1 MSTTPKRPK
10 TVNRLQRLITE
21 WERESGQPVRRL
33 NLRVASMMLAGAL
46 RRAVDDDGAVVFV
59 TRGGV
64 AMELRAGEKAR
75 VTGDV
80 DLILRGDPESLL
92 AHLDASLAED
102 YEEFSFERN
111 EPQPLE
117 LRPHVRR
124 IRVKVA
130 FRSKPFMTLV
140 VEVAPVEAGGDEI
153 EEIPAHNLNTIGL
166 DGPDV
171 IPVLAVRWQI
181 AQKLHAVTEP
191 PLRPGGNP
199 RYWDLVDLQLLQAL
213 TGEPRARQ
221 GRLPAH
227 IRRTWPATLATA
239 HHDLPG
245 LERPLR
251 HYGEQPR
258 HADHRARRSSRSR
271 PRVHPRHRHKLKTPD
286 SCLLALM
293 PAYQLQ
299 VQDRSQPEKSGQD
312 RPHPQIKRPCLELPP
327 SARPNG
333 GLRSCSQRS
342 SKGPGT
348 LGSGRGEIAQ
358 LVEHATENRGVP
370 GSNPGLATKS
380 PANEEP
386 QRAPDARWRCAHP
399 VSSTFSATEVRNCA
413 SRSALRLSQCFVPW
427 LGPRLNPV

>member
-46 RRAVDDDGAVVFV
+46 RRAVDDDGAIVFV

-80 DLILRGDPESLL
+80 DLILRGDPESLV
-92 AHLDASLAED
+92 AHLDASFAKD
-102 YEEFSFERN
+102 YEGFSFERN

-153 EEIPAHNLNTIGL
+153 EEIPAHDLNTIGL

-191 PLRPGGNP
+191 PIRPGGENP

-213 TGEPRARQ
+213 TGENLTPVKEACQRIFAARGQQPWPPRITTYPDWSDRY
-221 GRLPAH
+221 
-227 IRRTWPATLATA
+227 ATMANSLDMPITELDDAVDA
-239 HHDLPG
+239 I
-245 LERPLR
+245 
-251 HYGEQPR
+251 
-258 HADHRARRSSRSR
+258 HAF
-271 PRVHPRHRHKLKTPD
+271 
-286 SCLLALM
+286 
-293 PAYQLQ
+293 
-299 VQDRSQPEKSGQD
+299 
-312 RPHPQIKRPCLELPP
+312 I
-327 SARPNG
+327 
-333 GLRSCSQRS
+333 
-342 SKGPGT
+342 
-348 LGSGRGEIAQ
+348 
-358 LVEHATENRGVP
+358 HAIDT
-370 GSNPGLATKS
+370 S
-380 PANEEP
+380 
-386 QRAPDARWRCAHP
+386 
-399 VSSTFSATEVRNCA
+399 
-413 SRSALRLSQCFVPW
+413 
-427 LGPRLNPV
+427 

>member
-1 MSTTPKRPK
+1 MSTPPKRPK

-80 DLILRGDPESLL
+80 DLVLRGDPESLL
-92 AHLDASLAED
+92 AHLDASLADD

-130 FRSKPFMTLV
+130 FRTKPFMTLI

-153 EEIPAHNLNTIGL
+153 EEIAAHDLSTIGL
-166 DGPDV
+166 DGPDI

-191 PLRPGGNP
+191 PLRPGGENP
-199 RYWDLVDLQLLQAL
+199 RYWDLIDLQLLHAL
-213 TGEPRARQ
+213 TGEN
-221 GRLPAH
+221 
-227 IRRTWPATLATA
+227 LAPIKDA
-239 HHDLPG
+239 CQ
-245 LERPLR
+245 RIF
-251 HYGEQPR
+251 
-258 HADHRARRSSRSR
+258 AA
-271 PRVHPRHRHKLKTPD
+271 
-286 SCLLALM
+286 
-293 PAYQLQ
+293 
-299 VQDRSQPEKSGQD
+299 RSQQSWPPHITTYPDWSD
-312 RPHPQIKRPCLELPP
+312 RYTTMANSLDMPITNLND
-327 SARPNG
+327 A
-333 GLRSCSQRS
+333 
-342 SKGPGT
+342 
-348 LGSGRGEIAQ
+348 
-358 LVEHATENRGVP
+358 VEAIHVLIQAIDT
-370 GSNPGLATKS
+370 S
-380 PANEEP
+380 
-386 QRAPDARWRCAHP
+386 
-399 VSSTFSATEVRNCA
+399 
-413 SRSALRLSQCFVPW
+413 
-427 LGPRLNPV
+427 

>member
-1 MSTTPKRPK
+1 MSTLPKRPK

-46 RRAVDDDGAVVFV
+46 RRAVDDDEAVVFV
-59 TRGGV
+59 ARGGV

-130 FRSKPFMTLV
+130 FRTKPFMTLI

-153 EEIPAHNLNTIGL
+153 EEIAAHDLSTIGL
-166 DGPDV
+166 DGPDI

-191 PLRPGGNP
+191 PLRPGGENP
-199 RYWDLVDLQLLQAL
+199 RYWDLIDLQLLQAL
-213 TGEPRARQ
+213 TGEN
-221 GRLPAH
+221 
-227 IRRTWPATLATA
+227 LAPVKDA
-239 HHDLPG
+239 CQ
-245 LERPLR
+245 RIF
-251 HYGEQPR
+251 
-258 HADHRARRSSRSR
+258 AA
-271 PRVHPRHRHKLKTPD
+271 
-286 SCLLALM
+286 
-293 PAYQLQ
+293 
-299 VQDRSQPEKSGQD
+299 RSQQPWPPHITTYPDWGD
-312 RPHPQIKRPCLELPP
+312 RY
-327 SARPNG
+327 AAMA
-333 GLRSCSQRS
+333 S
-342 SKGPGT
+342 SLDMPIT
-348 LGSGRGEIAQ
+348 DLDEA
-358 LVEHATENRGVP
+358 VEVVHALIHAIDT
-370 GSNPGLATKS
+370 S
-380 PANEEP
+380 
-386 QRAPDARWRCAHP
+386 
-399 VSSTFSATEVRNCA
+399 
-413 SRSALRLSQCFVPW
+413 
-427 LGPRLNPV
+427 